1 MSAAAKSFAA
11 SRWFPVVVW
20 LLRLG
25 VGAVFVMSGLVKG
38 IDLWGFVFKLEEY
51 AASFGFPQPRSVM
64 VMAALFVSGYE
75 FLFGFFLATGCFKRA
90 APWGLALMMLVMLPL
105 TLYIAIASPV
115 SDCGCFGDFYILSN
129 TATFIKN
136 LFLSAAIALLLVW
149 NPKVRSGLFEPAI
162 QWVAGVWTGLYL
174 IIVALYGYNVQPMLD
189 FRPFPIGAPLAASAT
204 GDADEDFVFV
214 YERDGETRE
223 FAMDSLPDGDEWTF
237 VDRIPRGGSRE
248 EARDFAI
255 FDEEYDVTDAVVSTD
270 GWQFLLVIPEPR
282 KADISYTY
290 AANEIY
296 QYADSAGIPMAGLLA
311 TDRRGI
317 DAWLDLSMAGY
328 PCYSVDDTQLKEL
341 ARGTIA
347 LVMLRDGKVYSKEML
362 SSIPLE
368 RIDAARASGDLP
380 RALALDPASQ
390 FRTLTGICLCGLLAL
405 YLFQG
410 VILGIRSRII
420 AASRRRKARRE
431 AASNS
436 RKAAPGAD
444 RGGKPNGL

>member
-1 MSAAAKSFAA
+1 MSKRAQSFYA
-11 SRWFPVVVW
+11 SRWFPATVW
-20 LLRLG
+20 ILRLAI
-25 VGAVFVMSGLVKG
+25 GAVFVMSGLVKA

-64 VMAALFVSGYE
+64 VMTALFVSGYE

-115 SDCGCFGDFYILSN
+115 SDCGCFGDFLIISN
-129 TATFIKN
+129 TATFVKN
-136 LFLSAAIALLLVW
+136 LFLTAAIVLLLFW

-174 IIVALYGYNVQPMLD
+174 IIIALFGYNVQPMLD
-189 FRPFPIGAPLAASAT
+189 FRPFPIGAPIVSEAGS
-204 GDADEDFVFV
+204 DEDYVFL
-214 YERDGETRE
+214 YERDGVARE
-223 FAMDSLPDGDEWTF
+223 FSMDSIPEGDDWTF
-237 VDRIPRGGSRE
+237 VDRVPKDGTASKGP
-248 EARDFAI
+248 DFAI
-255 FDEEYDVTDAVVSTD
+255 FDGEYDVTESVISPE
-270 GWQFLLVIPEPR
+270 GWQFLLVLPEPAI
-282 KADISYTY
+282 ADISYTY

-311 TDRRGI
+311 TDQKGI

-341 ARGTIA
+341 SRGTMA
-347 LVMLRDGKVYSKEML
+347 LVILRDGKVYSKEML

-368 RIDAARASGDLP
+368 RIEAARATGNMP
-380 RALALDPASQ
+380 EALAMNPVRM
-390 FRTLTGICLCGLLAL
+390 FKTLTWICAGGLLLL

-410 VILGIRSRII
+410 MILGIRAKIRSSI
-420 AASRRRKARRE
+420 RRRRERRE
-431 AASNS
+431 LEAA
-436 RKAAPGAD
+436 RQKEE
-444 RGGKPNGL
+444 KK

>member
-1 MSAAAKSFAA
+1 MGNRMRSFYT
-11 SRWFPVVVW
+11 SGWFTATVW
-20 LLRLG
+20 LLRLC
-25 VGAVFVMSGLVKG
+25 VGAVFVTSGLVKA

-51 AASFGFPQPRSVM
+51 ALSFGFPQPRSVM
-64 VMAALFVSGYE
+64 VMTALFVSGYE

-105 TLYIAIASPV
+105 SLYIAIASPV
-115 SDCGCFGDFYILSN
+115 SDCGCFGDFLIISN
-129 TATFIKN
+129 TATFVKN
-136 LFLSAAIALLLVW
+136 LVLTAAIVALLFW

-189 FRPFPIGAPLAASAT
+189 FRPFPIGTPLAPEEE
-204 GDADEDFVFV
+204 ADEDYLFV
-214 YERDGETRE
+214 YQRGDETHS
-223 FAMDSLPDGDEWTF
+223 FPIDSIPEGDEWTF
-237 VDRIPRGGSRE
+237 VDRVPRDGASGKD
-248 EARDFAI
+248 APDFAI
-255 FDEEYDVTDAVVSTD
+255 FDGEYDVTESVISTD
-270 GWQFLLVIPEPR
+270 GWQFLLILPEPR

-311 TDRRGI
+311 TDQRGI

-341 ARGTIA
+341 SRGTMA
-347 LVMLRDGKVYSKEML
+347 LVILRDGKVYSKEML

-368 RIDAARASGDLP
+368 RIEAARASGDMP
-380 RALALDPASQ
+380 RTLALNPVST
-390 FRTLTGICLCGLLAL
+390 FRTLSGICVGGLLVL

-410 VILGIRSRII
+410 VILGVRAKIR
-420 AASRRRKARRE
+420 AAARRRREKRLAAKASTE
-431 AASNS
+431 HNE
-436 RKAAPGAD
+436 K
-444 RGGKPNGL
+444 